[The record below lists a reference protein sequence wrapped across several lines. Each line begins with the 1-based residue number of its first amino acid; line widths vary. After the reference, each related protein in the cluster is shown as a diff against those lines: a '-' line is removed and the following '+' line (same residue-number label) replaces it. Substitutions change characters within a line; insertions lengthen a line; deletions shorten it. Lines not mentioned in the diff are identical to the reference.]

1 MTNTNEHI
9 EQRFLFEQDIEK
21 ILNISRASAYRVI
34 KELNAE
40 LQKQGYLTV
49 AGRIPTKYFYQR
61 YYC

>member
-9 EQRFLFEQDIEK
+9 EQRFLFEKDIEQ

>member
-34 KELNAE
+34 KHLNNE
-40 LQKQGYLTV
+40 LQKEGYLTV